1 MSAEKK
7 KQMGVLGLIVALV
20 LVLFGGVLFVGA
32 ASGWFDDIRVTLDT
46 EYVCEDGCDENMI
59 DLDVAGYEELI
70 KAKKSFIVF
79 VDQTGCTTA
88 DKLRGFAQDY
98 AKEKGIKM
106 YRMMFEQVKES
117 SLHNAVHYYPSVAL
131 VSKGKVVGAL
141 QADSDA
147 DAPVYNDYEIFVEWI
162 NKYLEKK

>member
-20 LVLFGGVLFVGA
+20 VVLFGGVLFVGA
-32 ASGWFDDIRVTLDT
+32 ASGWFDSTKVTLDA
-46 EYVCEDGCDENMI
+46 EYVCGESCDGEFME
-59 DLDVAGYEELI
+59 LDAAGYEELV
-70 KAKKSFIVF
+70 KARKSFVVF
-79 VDQTGCTTA
+79 VDQGGCTTA
-88 DKLRGFAQDY
+88 DRLRGFMQDY
-98 AKEKGIKM
+98 AREKGVKI

-131 VSKGKVVGAL
+131 ISKGKVVGAL

-147 DAPVYNDYEIFVEWI
+147 DAPAYNDYETFKEWM
-162 NKYLEKK
+162 KKFF